1 VGLWD
6 SGILGIWDSEILGFG
21 DSGIMGFWSSG
32 IMGYLDQRGG
42 MGANGEDCDCPPGD
56 SFGICH

>member
-1 VGLWD
+1 
-6 SGILGIWDSEILGFG
+6 
-21 DSGIMGFWSSG
+21 
-32 IMGYLDQRGG
+32 MGYLDQRGG